1 MDPIQSQGG
10 DMTNLIKSLYTHRIL
25 ALTILMTQVFGVCAS
40 WGQTHLT
47 VNVTYDSSSSNPHTT
62 YLTAGG
68 NITLRSAIQYANY
81 NTVDTISFGVNG
93 TFRLT
98 NSGFT
103 HYAGGIYNEDTC
115 AYGDLDINKSLTIR
129 GNGPTN
135 TIINGY
141 DERVFEIN
149 PFNPVSL
156 ITVKISQM
164 TIRGGT
170 FVAGSTQNGGGI
182 EIHKANVTL
191 DTVYVDSNKVL
202 NRGGGI
208 DIASELG
215 TVLVINGC
223 KIDSNL
229 TTSGSSGDGGGGAY
243 FKTGTVTLNNVEI
256 SRNNSSLD
264 GGGLLNNGAGI
275 TIAGGTISYNQAPNA
290 SGTGGGG
297 INNALGLTTI
307 SNALIIGNT
316 SPSGAGLGM
325 FDNVTITGTTLKW
338 NIANLGGGGLGG
350 AICQNAGALTMQ
362 SCIIDSN
369 STDGFGGGIAI
380 FGGADSWKNVTIGY
394 DTAGQDGGGV
404 YDVAGNVSWH
414 GDSLICNRVLAGGTT
429 YAFTNGS
436 GSPTPDTLLN
446 VGFRNNL
453 PFDYSLS
460 VVLPVEMVSL
470 IATTNAGAVTLA
482 WQTAT
487 EVDNAGFNVLRKK
500 LNETSFAEIASFSA
514 NSTLRGAGTSN
525 SPKQYSFTDN
535 GVTSGVTY
543 SYQIQSVSNTGAV
556 KEGKT
561 ISVTVGVPKDYALY
575 QNFPNPFNPS
585 TTIRF
590 DLKQNST
597 VTLEVYN
604 LLGQQIKSENRG
616 LMNAGS
622 YNEAIDMSRFAS
634 GVYFYRLVANG
645 ANGEKFM
652 ALKRMML
659 VK

>member
-1 MDPIQSQGG
+1 
-10 DMTNLIKSLYTHRIL
+10 MTNLIKSLYTHRIL